1 MVLVAKDDADQ
12 IVVVSGVDEENPGVA
27 NAGKHLWSDRQTC
40 PAVHLGGG
48 RGPFRRHGLQD
59 FVPFRPQFLSM
70 KTWDFENQSLL
81 YP

>member
-1 MVLVAKDDADQ
+1 MVLVAEDDADQ
-12 IVVVSGVDEENPGVA
+12 IVVVRGVDKENPGVA

-48 RGPFRRHGLQD
+48 GDLLGDKAYRISSLSGRR
-59 FVPFRPQFLSM
+59 F
-70 KTWDFENQSLL
+70 